1 MSYRAF
7 AIGTLLAA
15 PIMVMAV
22 QSFTPVHHTQS
33 DAPTAV
39 AAPVEV
45 APVQTVPPPVQDAPT
60 GPAPVFG
67 QPLAGAGQ
75 PMMPMG
81 DTSASDTEMPAPDTT
96 ENF

>member
-22 QSFTPVHHTQS
+22 QSFTPDHHIQA
-33 DAPTAV
+33 DAPAVV
-39 AAPVEV
+39 AAPVAV
-45 APVQTVPPPVQDAPT
+45 APIQTMPPPVQDAPA

-75 PMMPMG
+75 PMTPMG
-81 DTSASDTEMPAPDTT
+81 DTSASDTEMPAPDTA